1 MTLLPVL
8 GQPVLNMPRA
18 VPIQIERQPK
28 ENIPQT
34 RQDRE
39 RIRAEIREFV
49 RQRKPV
55 PPLRAD
61 ELRTLAEEFVDDFN
75 LNPIY
80 TEYVI
85 VLMNSE
91 MWRDTLAAVPYERRL
106 LLLPKCLRIEER
118 CPAPFDEFGLLCK
131 QCGLCSIQDLQAEA
145 ERLGYAVLVAEGS
158 ALVMAII
165 ETGKIEA
172 IVGVSCLSVLEKA
185 FPFMEA
191 AAIPGVAIP
200 LLQDDCKDVTVDLD
214 WVWEVIHLTS
224 DDRTYRMNLDRL
236 REEVQTWFTASELDR
251 LMGPASNETE
261 RLGREWLAKDGKRWR
276 PFLSVCVWKA
286 LQEDPDAEIPD
297 DLRKIAI
304 AVECFHKAS
313 LIHDDIEDNDDLRYG
328 DATLHVSHGIP
339 MALNV
344 GDLLLGEGYRLIAE
358 CEADPKRVTAMLRV
372 AAMGHRTLCLGQG
385 DELTWTRNPAP
396 LSSLEV
402 MDIFRRKT
410 SPAFEVA
417 LQLGAVLGG
426 GDRDLAA
433 VLSRYSNALGIAY
446 QIRDDVTDL
455 TNGDDPSDLM
465 MMRPTLPLALLLERT
480 VASPDEKALVEKAWC
495 RQTDEGELEQI
506 RRMMESY
513 GIPNRC
519 HVLQESYKEE
529 ALRAL
534 SELQSP
540 NLKGLLRRVVS
551 KIFSL
556 ELKGW
561 CSEFE
566 ARNGSGSPTGAE
578 GAGELDFARR

>member
-1 MTLLPVL
+1 
-8 GQPVLNMPRA
+8 
-18 VPIQIERQPK
+18 
-28 ENIPQT
+28 
-34 RQDRE
+34 
-39 RIRAEIREFV
+39 
-49 RQRKPV
+49 
-55 PPLRAD
+55 
-61 ELRTLAEEFVDDFN
+61 
-75 LNPIY
+75 
-80 TEYVI
+80 
-85 VLMNSE
+85 
-91 MWRDTLAAVPYERRL
+91 
-106 LLLPKCLRIEER
+106 
-118 CPAPFDEFGLLCK
+118 
-131 QCGLCSIQDLQAEA
+131 
-145 ERLGYAVLVAEGS
+145 
-158 ALVMAII
+158 
-165 ETGKIEA
+165 
-172 IVGVSCLSVLEKA
+172 

-200 LLQDDCKDVTVDLD
+200 LLQDDCKDVTVDLE
-214 WVWEVIHLTS
+214 WIWEVIHLTS
-224 DDRTYRMNLDRL
+224 DDRTYRMNLDKL
-236 REEVQTWFTASELDR
+236 REDVQTWFAADELDR

-286 LQEDPDAEIPD
+286 LQEDPEADIPD

-313 LIHDDIEDNDDLRYG
+313 LIHDDIEDDDDLRYG
-328 DATLHVSHGIP
+328 DATLHVSHGVP

-358 CEADPKRVTAMLRV
+358 CEADSKRVAAMLRV
-372 AAMGHRTLCLGQG
+372 AALGHRTLCLGQG
-385 DELTWTRNPAP
+385 DELSWTRNPQP
-396 LSSLEV
+396 LTSLEV

-426 GDRDLAA
+426 GDVKLAS
-433 VLSRYSNALGIAY
+433 VLSRYSSALGIAY

-480 VASPDEKALVEKAWC
+480 VASPDEKALVQKAWR
-495 RQTDEGELEQI
+495 RQSGEAELEQI
-506 RRMMESY
+506 REMMTSY
-513 GIPNRC
+513 DIPNRC

-529 ALRAL
+529 ALRTL
-534 SELQSP
+534 SELTSP

-566 ARNGSGSPTGAE
+566 ARNGSSSPTGAE